1 MASKDLV
8 VKMTINSQDFDSGLK
23 NAKASMSKFQNETK
37 TMSGL
42 FTSAMKKM
50 VGAFSALG
58 VAMAAKNIFKDFS
71 TSTEEM
77 QDNWRNTMG
86 AMKDSWKAFLFQI
99 NNGNFQGFK
108 DLISYANQARLAL
121 DALGDATAL
130 FNLDLGQNRAKMT
143 ELLSNIQRK
152 KKAGQD
158 YSGDLSEYNK
168 LLSDLR
174 ADAARSNQT
183 AYKALEG
190 LFGKHGIVLGDYGLT
205 PMEAARQARL
215 AAMGGNADVERLKK
229 AMNTKVDI
237 SDLNDFDI
245 TPGTSPVEQLRQE
258 WGKERFNRAMLLRTL
273 GNITTEEKEGI
284 EKILIDISA
293 RDQTIAQM
301 EKQLNRY
308 LTAEDLGGGGGGSV
322 GGGSVATRTM
332 TPEQIA
338 QYWFNDR
345 TPKALVDIPVMDD
358 EIFEPETEAL
368 LQKVAEQMKLI
379 EDRTKYA
386 ATAMSSFGQ
395 AFGYAADIAG
405 DNPFGNTLQ
414 ALSGVTNA
422 AVSTASALMALTGA
436 ETMEG
441 VAEAFASAPPF
452 MKLAMAGTA
461 LAGILSMMASVKSA
475 FAGSFAN
482 GGIVGGN
489 SYTGDNLWAR
499 VNSGELI
506 IPYNDWH
513 NSNAAGNVHF
523 VIEGSQLRGVLDN
536 YDKTNSL

>member
-345 TPKALVDIPVMDD
+345 TPKALVDIPVMDE

-422 AVSTASALMALTGA
+422 AISTASALMALTGA

-461 LAGILSMMASVKSA
+461 LAGILSMMAAVKSS

-523 VIEGSQLRGVLDN
+523 IIEGSQLRGVLDN

>member
-499 VNSGELI
+499 VNSGEMI

-513 NSNAAGNVHF
+513 NANAGGNVHF
-523 VIEGSQLRGVLDN
+523 IIEGSQLRGVLDN
-536 YDKTNSL
+536 YEKTVTL

>member
-475 FAGSFAN
+475 FAGSFAS

-499 VNSGELI
+499 VNSGEMI

-513 NSNAAGNVHF
+513 NANASGNVHF
-523 VIEGSQLRGVLDN
+523 IIEGSQLRGVLDN
-536 YDKTNSL
+536 YDKTVTL